1 MSRFQYYTGKVI
13 LIFGSIV
20 IGIPLGI
27 LIGLLYFFRVA
38 LSYPFSMY
46 QMSTTQWLKQ
56 KEQKEAEKEDIWTRH
71 IRKMEEEERV
81 RKNSN

>member
-20 IGIPLGI
+20 IGIPMGI
-27 LIGLLYFFRVA
+27 LAGLIYFFRVA

-46 QMSTTQWLKQ
+46 RIANNQWLKKQ
-56 KEQKEAEKEDIWTRH
+56 EVEQEDIWTRH
-71 IRKMEEEERV
+71 IRKMEEEKERV

>member
-20 IGIPLGI
+20 IGVPMGI
-27 LIGLLYFFRVA
+27 LAGLIYFFRVA

-46 QMSTTQWLKQ
+46 RIANDRWLKDKQ
-56 KEQKEAEKEDIWTRH
+56 VEQEDIWTRH
-71 IRKMEEEERV
+71 IRKMEEEKERV